1 MNHLTTSRDVRSH
14 VSLFPLIRKGRRSMT
29 KSEFEQK
36 SARHSSRAVA
46 FRNRR
51 LRAELPPDLFRAA
64 FADFSNAAQAFAT
77 SLSDEWDRKFALRY
91 LEYLQEH
98 AYGSESPRPNP
109 IHGRPSCTLVRAELE
124 RLFRSHFLKAHELAT
139 S

>member
-1 MNHLTTSRDVRSH
+1 
-14 VSLFPLIRKGRRSMT
+14 MT
-29 KSEFEQK
+29 KSEFEPK
-36 SARHSSRAVA
+36 SPRHSSIAVVS
-46 FRNRR
+46 RNGR

-64 FADFSNAAQAFAT
+64 FANFSNAAQTFAT
-77 SLSDEWDRKFALRY
+77 SLSGEQDRKFALRY

-98 AYGSESPRPNP
+98 AYGSESPRPYP

>member
-1 MNHLTTSRDVRSH
+1 
-14 VSLFPLIRKGRRSMT
+14 MT

-36 SARHSSRAVA
+36 SARHSSIAVV
-46 FRNRR
+46 FRR

-64 FADFSNAAQAFAT
+64 FANFSNAAQAFAT
-77 SLSDEWDRKFALRY
+77 SLSEERDRKFALRY

-124 RLFRSHFLKAHELAT
+124 RLFRSHFLQARELAT
-139 S
+139 SRCVTRHHVRN